1 MLFVDYNFDLLE
13 NDAIVMDKELK
24 PESLRVKD
32 GDTYVVSVTFD
43 RRIIFHKVGNTNG
56 RSS

>member
-32 GDTYVVSVTFD
+32 GDKYVVSVTFD
-43 RRIIFHKVGNTNG
+43 RRIIFHKVGEADG
-56 RSS
+56 RNS